1 MLEFVQPFAD
11 DIQAIVKSLIGLAPA
26 IVGAVLLMLV
36 GWIVAR
42 VLRSVVM
49 RSGRT
54 LSKIAQSAGL
64 TTFVRDGVRG
74 STMRIVG
81 NVVYWLV
88 ILFFLTA
95 ASRTLGLTVFS
106 NWLDR
111 LAGYL
116 PNILSG
122 CVIIFAG
129 AVFANIAKDATEA
142 ALSGVAEGQRELAG
156 RAAQGLTLTIL
167 LIVGLDQIGIDITVI
182 ITVLAIAVAAFL
194 GGLSLAFS
202 LGARA
207 FVSNVIGAHY
217 LDRDFAVGQRIRIDG
232 MEGSILEITSVA
244 VIVET
249 SDGRA
254 TIPAHLFSEQATMI
268 LGMETRHG

>member
-1 MLEFVQPFAD
+1 MLEYVQPFAD
-11 DIQAIVKSLIGLAPA
+11 DIQAIIRNLIALAPA
-26 IVGAVLLMLV
+26 IVGAILLMLL

-42 VLRSVVM
+42 ILRSLVM

-54 LSKIAQSAGL
+54 LSKVAQSAGL
-64 TTFVRDGVRG
+64 ATVARDGVRG

-81 NVVYWLV
+81 SVVYWLI

-95 ASRTLGLTVFS
+95 ATRTLGLTVFS
-106 NWLDR
+106 DWLDR

-142 ALSGVAEGQRELAG
+142 ALSSIGAGQRELAG
-156 RAAQGLTLTIL
+156 RVAQGLTLTIL

-182 ITVLAIAVAAFL
+182 ITVLAVAVAAFL

-217 LDRDFAVGQRIRIDG
+217 LDRDFVVGQRIRIDG
-232 MEGSILEITSVA
+232 MEGVILEITSVA

-249 SDGRA
+249 ADGRA

-268 LGMETRHG
+268 LGLETKNG